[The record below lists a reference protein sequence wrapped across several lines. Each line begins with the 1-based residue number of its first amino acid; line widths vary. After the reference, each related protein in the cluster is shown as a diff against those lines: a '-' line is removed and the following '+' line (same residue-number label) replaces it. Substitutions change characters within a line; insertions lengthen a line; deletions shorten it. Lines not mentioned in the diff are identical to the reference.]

1 MYLLCIKFQYLHRL
15 MDYITDGCECI
26 IYTDDIYCVMVF
38 PHLDQETGSWM
49 ENLGIPLAD
58 FRRVDSRDMLLFTTV
73 PKVSMYHDITTF
85 LGVND
90 VRYSGLFM
98 EDLHLH
104 EVLEVLVTNRVEVGP
119 LTTAEDPMVVF
130 ACNFVIG
137 APDYSPK
144 LLGMIQYQATL
155 VGDDVYPV
163 DPIRCTRLEMESEMK
178 RISVGLHAQ
187 FIHNL
192 CDYHLSVLYNIHNAK
207 ARTFSEMR
215 IVTVLYENYVSSH
228 VSIHGD
234 GKGIILWKFEDG
246 LWKEVSTAMVWME
259 LVRSFTNYL
268 KRCSYDLDDVLLYLG
283 SVSSRERVQRD
294 LIHRLADDSFPS
306 KLNTNI
312 SLIGMENGVYDVER
326 GQLRDTLPGDYISM
340 STRNKLHPH
349 MDEYRKK
356 SLMKILSTVFPDKEI
371 LKYFI
376 QSCAMLLEGEN
387 KSKVVYIWWGKGN
400 NGKSMVEKL
409 LNLALGDY
417 ATVAAT
423 SLITSKRSGADSATP
438 QLSALEGKL
447 VVFLQEPN
455 PNEVIRIGM
464 AKELSGGDRITTR
477 ALFRSPRT
485 FVPKFKLVMVCNSVM
500 EIPNID
506 VAFTNRLVVI
516 PFKSTFYTKDSYD
529 SKKNK
534 GPYDFLMDTK
544 LGRNIGSY
552 ASVFL
557 HVLIEE
563 YNRIKHREIV
573 PPPLIRQLTKEY
585 VESTNSSLTF
595 IKKYLVPDKGM
606 GDIPVNI
613 IYQEYRRWVTQVSNR
628 RPVEETVFLTELEK
642 TDYVLYE
649 NTVMDVRCT
658 YDF

>member
-1 MYLLCIKFQYLHRL
+1 
-15 MDYITDGCECI
+15 
-26 IYTDDIYCVMVF
+26 
-38 PHLDQETGSWM
+38 
-49 ENLGIPLAD
+49 
-58 FRRVDSRDMLLFTTV
+58 
-73 PKVSMYHDITTF
+73 
-85 LGVND
+85 
-90 VRYSGLFM
+90 M
-98 EDLHLH
+98 EDLNLH
-104 EVLEVLVTNRVEVGP
+104 EVLEVLSTNQLEIGLLV
-119 LTTAEDPMVVF
+119 AEAQDPMVVF
-130 ACNFVIG
+130 ACDFVKKV
-137 APDYSPK
+137 PECSPK
-144 LLGMIQYQATL
+144 LVGMIQYQATL
-155 VGDDVYPV
+155 VGDYVYPV
-163 DPIRCTRLEMESEMK
+163 DPIVCTRLEMESEMK
-178 RISVGLHAQ
+178 RISVELHAQ
-187 FIHNL
+187 FITNL
-192 CDYHLSVLYNIHNAK
+192 CDYHLSVLYNTHNKK
-207 ARTFSEMR
+207 ARVFSEMR
-215 IVTVLYENYVSSH
+215 IVTLLYENYVSGH

-234 GKGIILWKFEDG
+234 GKGVIFWKFING
-246 LWKEVSTAMVWME
+246 LWRETTTAMIWLE
-259 LVRSFTNYL
+259 LVRSFTSYL
-268 KRCSYDLDDVLLYLG
+268 IKSPYELDDVLLYLG
-283 SVSSRERVQRD
+283 SVSSRERIQRD
-294 LIHRLADDSFPS
+294 LIYRLADDNFPS
-306 KLNTNI
+306 KLDTNI

-340 STRNKLHPH
+340 STKNKLYPRV
-349 MDEYRKK
+349 DEYRKK
-356 SLMKILSTVFPDKEI
+356 SLMKILSTVFPNKEI

-464 AKELSGGDRITTR
+464 AKELSGGDKITTR

-485 FVPKFKLVMVCNSVM
+485 FIPKFKLVMVCNNVM

-516 PFKSTFYTKDSYD
+516 PFKSTFYTKDNYN

-552 ASVFL
+552 ATVFL
-557 HVLIEE
+557 HMLVEE
-563 YNRIKHREIV
+563 YNKIKHKEII

-606 GDIPVNI
+606 GDVPVNI
-613 IYQEYRRWVTQVSNR
+613 IFQEYRRWLTQVSNR
-628 RPVEETVFLTELEK
+628 KPVEETVFLTELAK
-642 TDYVLYE
+642 TDYVVYE
-649 NTVMDVRCT
+649 NNVMDVRCT
-658 YDF
+658 FEF